1 MSSSEAFNSQTYF
14 PPLGTFNFKIAYHK
28 VRQKQP
34 LWFASR
40 NSSTVASRKAPSRAR
55 RASDFHTLEC
65 TSHREA

>member
-1 MSSSEAFNSQTYF
+1 MSIQLPDLFSTIRH
-14 PPLGTFNFKIAYHK
+14 LNFKIAYHK

-34 LWFASR
+34 LWFANR